1 MRRLLGT
8 LGGIALTLA
17 LVASPVAAQ
26 EPPPTPDEPQG
37 QWTGT
42 TVGPEGSGVKG
53 VLRWRANLTRTTV
66 NRFEV
71 QLRVTEA
78 TPSQEG
84 CPVPDPLAPH
94 TFDVPSTSLGDRRFE
109 GTFARGLP
117 VACNG
122 RYTVQATALARWTWR
137 LDESNQTV
145 TGSDSWT
152 SPQIEVTVANSA
164 GTPREL
170 SAERADGGRVRLAWT
185 APSQAKPP
193 DFLGYAVDRID
204 EDGTVTRLASGT
216 STTGL
221 TDTAADP
228 DQALEYRV
236 VTLREGPGGPGT
248 TPIESEP
255 ATAGVEGPPE
265 PEPSPTTTEAG
276 SAEVADGRSQGG
288 GGAPDVRRPRTGS
301 SRPRIGSAPSVTP
314 TTVDTGFDESLPFDP
329 DRMVGPRDAV
339 TPDDEFASLIFDEPE
354 GAGLA
359 VPAATAAVL
368 AVWAMHLHH
377 LNRLARQD
385 P

>member
-1 MRRLLGT
+1 MMRRLLGT

-26 EPPPTPDEPQG
+26 EPPNPNEPQG

-42 TVGPEGSGVKG
+42 TVGPDGSRVKG
-53 VLRWRANLTRTTV
+53 VLRWRASFPQTRV
-66 NRFEV
+66 DRFEV

-94 TFDVPSTSLGDRRFE
+94 TFDVPSTSLGDQRFE
-109 GTFARGLP
+109 GTFTRNIQ

-122 RYTVQATALARWTWR
+122 RYSVQATALAHWTWSVN
-137 LDESNQTV
+137 DGPPA
-145 TGSDSWT
+145 TGTDTWT
-152 SPQIEVTVANSA
+152 SPPIGVTVARSA
-164 GTPREL
+164 GRPRDL
-170 SAERADGGRVRLAWT
+170 SAERASEHEVLLAWK
-185 APSQAKPP
+185 APEQPKPH
-193 DFLGYAVDRID
+193 DFLGYAVDRIG
-204 EDGTVTRLASGT
+204 EDGSTTRLATGMSR
-216 STTGL
+216 TTL
-221 TDTAADP
+221 LDDDAD
-228 DQALEYRV
+228 DGQALDYRV

-265 PEPSPTTTEAG
+265 PEPVTTTTEAG
-276 SAEVADGRSQGG
+276 SAEVADGGSQGG

>member
-1 MRRLLGT
+1 MMRRLLGT
-8 LGGIALTLA
+8 LGGIALALG
-17 LVASPVAAQ
+17 LVASPVVAQ
-26 EPPPTPDEPQG
+26 EPAPEPGEPQG

-42 TVGPEGSGVKG
+42 TVGADGSSVKG
-53 VLRWRANLTRTTV
+53 DLRWRANLSQTTAD
-66 NRFEV
+66 RFEV
-71 QLRVTEA
+71 RLPITESA
-78 TPSQEG
+78 PSQES
-84 CPVPDPLAPH
+84 CPTPDPTSPT
-94 TFDVPSTSLGDRRFE
+94 TFHVDAKPGQQAQSFVGAFT
-109 GTFARGLP
+109 RGLD

-122 RYTVQATALARWTWR
+122 RYMTQAVVLVHWSWQSVEGSDTWR
-137 LDESNQTV
+137 SQV
-145 TGSDSWT
+145 F
-152 SPQIEVTVANSA
+152 EVTVANSA

-170 SAERADGGRVRLAWT
+170 SADRADDGRVRLGWT
-185 APSQAKPP
+185 APSQREPH

-255 ATAGVEGPPE
+255 ATAGVEGPAE

-276 SAEVADGRSQGG
+276 SAEVTDGRSQGG